1 MPMLQTATS
10 ESMRVAY
17 MDIDAA
23 GRTAVHSGAQALGL
37 WAEAQGGNV
46 ACGGNLLASREV
58 PGAMMAAFLAASGD
72 LGGRLLAAMRAGL
85 DAGGEAGP
93 VHSAGLCLVRD
104 VPWPVADLRVDWT
117 EDCPLA
123 ALDAL
128 WTRYRPQLDDYVTRA
143 LNPGGA
149 PGYGVPGDP

>member
-1 MPMLQTATS
+1 
-10 ESMRVAY
+10 
-17 MDIDAA
+17 
-23 GRTAVHSGAQALGL
+23 
-37 WAEAQGGNV
+37 
-46 ACGGNLLASREV
+46 
-58 PGAMMAAFLAASGD
+58 
-72 LGGRLLAAMRAGL
+72 
-85 DAGGEAGP
+85 
-93 VHSAGLCLVRD
+93 VRD